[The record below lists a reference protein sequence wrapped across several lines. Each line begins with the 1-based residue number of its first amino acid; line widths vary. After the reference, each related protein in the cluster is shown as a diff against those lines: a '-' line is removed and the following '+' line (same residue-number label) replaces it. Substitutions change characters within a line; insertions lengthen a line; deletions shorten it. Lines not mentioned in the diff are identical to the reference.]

1 MLATMARKVD
11 IRFLL
16 EWHQPGKPVRSM
28 VLPPVSRYAPAFS
41 AATDSEWT
49 MGDRPVKQKSGLREF
64 PISIS
69 GISSYRRS
77 KNYDASGAQITAKGT
92 VLFEEFVNFIQAWEA
107 EGARLEG
114 PITGN
119 EEEAPR
125 LIFRSMQDTATDE
138 AWYVEI
144 QNFTPVRDTN
154 GARLIRSYTLELKTE
169 GPVSEKRSS
178 KLVGTPSQQT
188 DSQKKITTRLDYLPT
203 KSIDPSELESTLPT
217 QTQRPDGVQISS
229 LQDFIN
235 DTSVVYAAFKAPVK
249 TFLETC
255 KSVRDAAGAAR
266 NLARL
271 PQNVIN
277 GIADAATIALDTLST
292 IYDAIPGANK
302 RAEAKDVFADV
313 YGAIEQMRSDALTM
327 IGLQN
332 GRHVPNDTGANNAIY
347 DDTPAVAGTEVVT
360 ASVDQGETLPSFAYR
375 LLGDP
380 LRWAEIMELN
390 ELPTPFAGPDG
401 ESLTGLFLLV
411 PSPGST
417 LQKQP
422 SGILFGSD
430 IRLDGR
436 HIVLDGTTEFARVR
450 GDDNL
455 NQGLERRLEL
465 VEGSNIAFPQLGLP
479 PLIGEPGVAGTA
491 AYIAMVTR
499 EKLLRDGRVRRV
511 INPSVTRKS
520 GGRYS
525 GSCQVETVS
534 GKTIPIVA
542 MFQS

>member
-188 DSQKKITTRLDYLPT
+188 DSQKKITTWLDYLPT

-217 QTQRPDGVQISS
+217 QRPDGVQISS
-229 LQDFIN
+229 LEDFIN

>member
-188 DSQKKITTRLDYLPT
+188 DSQKKITTWLDYLPT
-203 KSIDPSELESTLPT
+203 KSIDPSELESTLP
-217 QTQRPDGVQISS
+217 TQRPDGVQISS

>member
-1 MLATMARKVD
+1 MARKVD

-188 DSQKKITTRLDYLPT
+188 DSQKKITTWLDYLPT
-203 KSIDPSELESTLPT
+203 KSIDPSELESTLP
-217 QTQRPDGVQISS
+217 TQRPDGVQISS